1 MGLSAVPG
9 TTSYKAIGMEPDHGS
24 RISVIVPS
32 HNRCSSLKRTLDGL
46 EKQKD
51 HDGRME
57 VIVVADGCTDDTV
70 AMLHKYKSSFPL
82 TVLEQPGQG
91 AAAARNKGAEK
102 ASGSLLLF
110 IDDDIVPTETWLQ
123 SHISAHR
130 AHPRCIGMGPYYP
143 VRQGRADYASL
154 EVRLWWHR
162 KFASLQEEGHR
173 FTYRDLLSGNLSM
186 QAALFKAVN
195 GFDEGIRSA
204 GGEDYELGARL
215 IQHGIPFRFIPDAV
229 AYHYEHETMNLSR
242 MLKRAR
248 QEGMADVHIGRNH
261 SRLRPTLELARYA
274 DISSWRGKIVCSL
287 IFNQPTAVDTFAK
300 ILFRFLALYEALGLR
315 LKWRRLFIR
324 LRRYWYL
331 RGVVD
336 ELGSH
341 NALIKF
347 MQGGPAHT
355 DCGGVEL
362 EVDLNDGIGSIE
374 ALLDRELPQG
384 LRIRYKD
391 FVVGRI
397 APQAGAEP
405 LRAAHLRPLLGK
417 SELTWCLGKVLV
429 TDAFMSPEQVHNSI
443 AKGAGKGN
451 ESLAR

>member
-1 MGLSAVPG
+1 
-9 TTSYKAIGMEPDHGS
+9 MEHDQRS
-24 RISVIVPS
+24 RVSVIVPS

-46 EKQKD
+46 ERQTD
-51 HDGRME
+51 HHGGME

-70 AMLHKYKSSFPL
+70 AMLQKHKCSFPL
-82 TVLEQPGQG
+82 TVLEQPGKG
-91 AAAARNKGAEK
+91 AAAARNKGAAK

-110 IDDDIVPTETWLQ
+110 IDDDIVPTDSWLQ
-123 SHISAHR
+123 SHVNAHR
-130 AHPRCIGMGPYYP
+130 LHPGCVVMGPYYP

-162 KFASLQEEGHR
+162 KFASLQGEGHR

-186 QAALFKAVN
+186 GASLFNDVG
-195 GFDEGIRSA
+195 GFDEGIRNA

-215 IQHGIPFRFIPDAV
+215 IQHGVSFRFIPAAV

-248 QEGMADVHIGRNH
+248 QEGVADVHIGRNH
-261 SRLRPTLELARYA
+261 SMLRPTLELARYA
-274 DISSWRGKIVCSL
+274 EISSWRGKMVCSSV
-287 IFNQPTAVDTFAK
+287 FNQRAAVDTLAGV
-300 ILFRFLALYEALGLR
+300 LFRFLGLYEALGFR
-315 LKWRRLFIR
+315 SKWRRLFIR

-355 DCGGVEL
+355 DCRGLEL
-362 EVDLNDGIGSIE
+362 EVDLNDGLPKIE
-374 ALLDRELPQG
+374 AVLERELPQG
-384 LRIRYKD
+384 LRVRYKD
-391 FVVGRI
+391 FVIGRI
-397 APQAGAEP
+397 PPEAGAEP
-405 LRAAHLRPLLGK
+405 LRALHLRPLMATGDFTWRLGRVLITDSLMRPQPVHQPKGQLGK
-417 SELTWCLGKVLV
+417 
-429 TDAFMSPEQVHNSI
+429 
-443 AKGAGKGN
+443 
-451 ESLAR
+451 